1 MNIEQSKGL
10 EFEIVIAYNFFSSSK
25 FQGLWND
32 IFSNLDGGINDSINS
47 SSINKLENIL
57 NKENIQNLI
66 DTLNLKNIYS
76 CSIEDVKKNLINELR
91 NFVYPKDLNNIYD
104 KHEIFEFCSE
114 LKKFYVII
122 TRPKTFLVFYEN
134 NLNKE
139 RNGFYKFM
147 NSYKIN
153 LIDYEDKNNNSQ
165 TNFLNDV
172 FIYFKN
178 INLVVESPH
187 KLRILGNS
195 EFNEGHYSRACYLY
209 RKANHQTL
217 SLISE
222 VFYFQE
228 ILDEEINSSNTNTI
242 ELNNLSNEIVIKTS
256 ELIKIKENIG
266 LEKYVQ
272 NDENS
277 IDINNIFGQI
287 INYNG
292 KNLIFLKRYD
302 EAIELYKKYGLMN
315 NVGMIYYK
323 YKKEYLISF
332 KYFHE
337 IQNYKFALKSLKY

>member
-1 MNIEQSKGL
+1 
-10 EFEIVIAYNFFSSSK
+10 
-25 FQGLWND
+25 
-32 IFSNLDGGINDSINS
+32 
-47 SSINKLENIL
+47 
-57 NKENIQNLI
+57 
-66 DTLNLKNIYS
+66 
-76 CSIEDVKKNLINELR
+76 
-91 NFVYPKDLNNIYD
+91 
-104 KHEIFEFCSE
+104 
-114 LKKFYVII
+114 
-122 TRPKTFLVFYEN
+122 
-134 NLNKE
+134 
-139 RNGFYKFM
+139 M

-172 FIYFKN
+172 FLYFKN

-277 IDINNIFGQI
+277 IDITI
-287 INYNG
+287 
-292 KNLIFLKRYD
+292 KRDKISLLRNKIYD
-302 EAIELYKKYGLMN
+302 
-315 NVGMIYYK
+315 
-323 YKKEYLISF
+323 F
-332 KYFHE
+332 
-337 IQNYKFALKSLKY
+337 